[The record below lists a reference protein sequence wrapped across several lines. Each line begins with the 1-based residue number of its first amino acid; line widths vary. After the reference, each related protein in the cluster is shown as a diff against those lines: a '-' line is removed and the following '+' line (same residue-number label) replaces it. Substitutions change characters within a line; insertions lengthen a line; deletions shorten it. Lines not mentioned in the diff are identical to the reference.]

1 MEQKQWSVNLICIE
15 QRTLIYKQLAMTP
28 RIAVGHAHLAIVVA
42 PIAHAPIAG
51 VIGDTSMRDGC
62 SKDIRLSLQILSHE
76 STIRC
81 THTTN
86 LFCIDERMSLTY
98 LLCTLDDVIS
108 RTTTCSVDMARC
120 PLLTKTCGTTW
131 LNDISH
137 IAQRVPILRRV
148 R

>member
-1 MEQKQWSVNLICIE
+1 MNLIGIE
-15 QRTLIYKQLAMTP
+15 QRTLIDIQLAMTP
-28 RIAVGHAHLAIVVA
+28 RIAVGHRHLAVVIA
-42 PIAHAPIAG
+42 PVALAPVAG

-62 SKDIRLSLQILSHE
+62 CKDIRLSLQILSHE

-81 THTTN
+81 THTTY
-86 LFCIDERMSLTY
+86 LFCIDERMCLTN

-137 IAQRVPILRRV
+137 IAQRVPILRSIR
-148 R
+148 RFKIS